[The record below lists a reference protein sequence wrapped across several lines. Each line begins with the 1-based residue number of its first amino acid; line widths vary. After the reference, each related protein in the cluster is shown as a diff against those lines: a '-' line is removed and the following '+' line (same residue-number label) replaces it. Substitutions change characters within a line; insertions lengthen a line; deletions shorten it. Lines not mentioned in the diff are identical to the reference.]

1 MAAIKMSDER
11 CGMCQ
16 YPAQKAFWEW
26 DTVLDTSSPSDEY
39 EYDNETLQSRSLRPE
54 NVAIVQQAPRVD
66 LSFIDL
72 LSSSSPRHDA
82 SYYAYT
88 GARDE
93 DGNSGYI
100 HDEQHLRRVTATT
113 LSQSSNQQWSVSVQ
127 DLREQC
133 AKRDDDEFR
142 MLTEKVQV
150 VHTNN
155 SPKKIF
161 RRYPTQQQ
169 QQKPTTI
176 LCVLYTMASQHH
188 KLSAVR
194 ETWGPKC
201 DGFLVASTQ
210 TNVSLDAV
218 EIPHAGNEEYNNI
231 WQKIRST
238 WAYVYQHYYEKYDW
252 FLLVQDDSY
261 FILENLRLYL
271 ESPEI
276 RIASRGGSHEDND
289 DERQTPLLLGRRF
302 ASRGNMDDMFNS
314 AGPGYVLNKA
324 ALKLLVTKGIP
335 NLFQQVHTHVHDMYV
350 SRILREK
357 FGVLPYDTQDD
368 AGGERFMILDAAGN
382 SKTSK
387 VRVGGHFPRSGK
399 IKRYGSSPRVIII
412 NVTLIVSQFAVFGR
426 NRSLPSGVM
435 ATV

>member
-1 MAAIKMSDER
+1 MVIVNIRSANTQRRRRSGNGILCWTRQVQGLMAFLGI
-11 CGMCQ
+11 
-16 YPAQKAFWEW
+16 FWITLYVW
-26 DTVLDTSSPSDEY
+26 SDEY

-368 AGGERFMILDAAGN
+368 AGGERFM
-382 SKTSK
+382 
-387 VRVGGHFPRSGK
+387 
-399 IKRYGSSPRVIII
+399 
-412 NVTLIVSQFAVFGR
+412 VSEVFY
-426 NRSLPSGVM
+426 L
-435 ATV
+435 